1 MVRPEKFGHLQ
12 LVYHFTIP
20 LIPSYL
26 LKVTKFLGK
35 ICPYEFLVMTEKNIF
50 VFFVIKYFRFYFF
63 LCENCKPPPAP
74 LWKKSSPFPLN
85 SPSKSW
91 GPAKSPLTFL
101 KIWLEVQLPPPPS
114 AERGPCTLCWSTFT
128 YQLKNVLE
136 TTNSIC
142 KTVTFN
148 NNEKENYT

>member
-1 MVRPEKFGHLQ
+1 MNSNMVRPEKFGHLQ

-63 LCENCKPPPAP
+63 
-74 LWKKSSPFPLN
+74 FM
-85 SPSKSW
+85 
-91 GPAKSPLTFL
+91 
-101 KIWLEVQLPPPPS
+101 
-114 AERGPCTLCWSTFT
+114 
-128 YQLKNVLE
+128 
-136 TTNSIC
+136 
-142 KTVTFN
+142 
-148 NNEKENYT
+148 